1 MNLHEVC
8 LAAQLASKGGGN
20 STPIDTQVNGVSE
33 NAVQNKAIYDF
44 LNSSVA
50 NNTAYFKGTY
60 NSVAE
65 LETIVDATNN
75 DYAFVV
81 SVDANGNTV
90 YNRYKY
96 SDNEW
101 LFEYALNNSSFTAN
115 QWDTINSGVTS
126 ADIQNLQDGKVDK
139 VAGKQLSTNDFT
151 DADKSKLDSLE
162 NYDDTDIKDDIAKVA
177 SQAALNQSTLG
188 YQRKNLLKNTAVTA
202 TQSGVT
208 FTVNEDKSVTVNGTA
223 TSSTWFKLSVGN
235 KISAGRYKIT
245 SGIDGYGTA
254 ISVCISPTTTY
265 VDRVLDSTQSSKELS
280 SMDGLIYA
288 IRVQS
293 GYTFDNVT
301 VYPMLLYA
309 DIVDETYEPHK
320 PSVEERLAA
329 LEEKLAAL
337 EGSET

>member
-1 MNLHEVC
+1 MTLDK
-8 LAAQLASKGGGN
+8 LAFIMSLIKGKSSSK
-20 STPIDTQVNGVSE
+20 PIDSQVNNESE

-44 LNSSVA
+44 VNSSVA

-60 NSVAE
+60 NSIAE
-65 LETIVDATNN
+65 LENITDATNN

-81 SVDANGNTV
+81 SVDTNGNIV

-96 SDNEW
+96 NSNEW

-115 QWDTINSGVTS
+115 QWETINSGITS
-126 ADIQNLQDGKVDK
+126 ADIQNLQDSKVDK
-139 VAGKQLSTNDFT
+139 VTGKGLSTNDFT
-151 DADKSKLDSLE
+151 NAAKSKLDDLE
-162 NYDDTDIKDDIAKVA
+162 NYDDSDVKADIAEVSSRA
-177 SQAALNQSTLG
+177 GINRSTLG
-188 YQRKNLLKNTAVTA
+188 YQSKNLMKNTAVTA

-208 FTVNEDKSVTVNGTA
+208 FTVNADKSVTINGTCTA
-223 TSSTWFKLSVGN
+223 STWFKLSINN

-254 ISVCISPTTTY
+254 VLVCISPSTNF
-265 VDRVLDSTQSSKELS
+265 VDRVLDSTQGDKELS

-288 IRVQS
+288 IRVQN

-309 DIVDETYEPHK
+309 EIEDETYEPYR
-320 PSVEERLAA
+320 SSIEERLAA
-329 LEEKLAAL
+329 IEKKLAAL
-337 EGSET
+337 EGGVT